1 LSACDRGLAVG
12 IVHRAMTAISYIES
26 DVPEGMVLAEW
37 RRARARR
44 KARRRMP
51 RLRLRLA

>member
-1 LSACDRGLAVG
+1 MNG
-12 IVHRAMTAISYIES
+12 MNYIEC
-26 DVPEGMVLAEW
+26 DVPDGMVLAEW

-44 KARRRMP
+44 KNRRRVP

>member
-1 LSACDRGLAVG
+1 
-12 IVHRAMTAISYIES
+12 MTAISYIES

>member
-1 LSACDRGLAVG
+1 MRTHSASSRV
-12 IVHRAMTAISYIES
+12 MTGMNYIEC
-26 DVPEGMVLAEW
+26 DVPDGMALAEW

-44 KARRRMP
+44 KARRRIP

>member
-1 LSACDRGLAVG
+1 MNG
-12 IVHRAMTAISYIES
+12 MNYIEC

-44 KARRRMP
+44 KHSRRMP